1 MYEELFVTPSEDRE
15 ALERLVRVVEV
26 LRNPGGCPW
35 DREQTHESL
44 RRGLIEEAYE
54 VIEAI
59 DNCDR
64 ENLIEELGDVLLQVV
79 MHAQIAR
86 ESGSFTLAD
95 VANGESEKMIRR
107 HPHVFA
113 KNIENSRNSEV
124 ISVDNVLD
132 LWENI
137 KSDEHQ
143 VVSVTESMRKVPKH
157 LPALLRSEK
166 VQKKA
171 RRAGF
176 DWEDPSGAFDKVD
189 EETAELRQAFAE
201 GDKEHMKEEL
211 GDLLFA
217 VTNIARFLDIDP
229 EEALNG
235 TTNKFINRFSYVE
248 EGAAKAGR
256 DMKEMSLSEM
266 DVLWEEAKTKER

>member
-1 MYEELFVTPSEDRE
+1 MYEELFVTPTTEKE
-15 ALERLVRVVEV
+15 ALERLIKVVEV
-26 LRNPGGCPW
+26 LRSPGGCPW

-44 RRGLIEEAYE
+44 RRGMIEESYE
-54 VIEAI
+54 VIQAI
-59 DNCDR
+59 ENNDL
-64 ENLIEELGDVLLQVV
+64 ENLNEELGDVLLQVV
-79 MHAQIAR
+79 MHAQIAK
-86 ESGSFTLAD
+86 ETDEFTIVD
-95 VANGESEKMIRR
+95 IANAESEKMIRR

-113 KNIENSRNSEV
+113 KNIEKSSNSDV
-124 ISVDNVLD
+124 VSVDNVLD

-137 KSDEHQ
+137 KRDEHE
-143 VVSVTESMRKVPKH
+143 VVSVTESMNKVPRH

-176 DWEDPSGAFDKVD
+176 DWEDASGAFDKVD
-189 EETAELRQAFAE
+189 EEAAELREAFTE
-201 GDKEHMKEEL
+201 GDREHMKEEL

-229 EEALNG
+229 EDALNS
-235 TTNKFINRFSYVE
+235 TTNKFIKRFSYVE

-256 DMKEMSLSEM
+256 KLENMTLAEM
-266 DVLWEEAKTKER
+266 DVLWEEAKTKE